1 MKKFFIFFPLL
12 VFCYSELN
20 ATENQEEIFVCGSD
34 EAWAY
39 QRKIDPGFDQRM
51 KAFDNAVQAYLS
63 KNPFPTM
70 KAVIKI
76 PVVFHV
82 VYNTSTQN
90 ISDACITSQVA
101 ALTRDFRK
109 LNSDLSNA
117 PSQFQAVAAD
127 TEFEFCLATKDPNG
141 NPTNG
146 IVRKQT
152 NVTSFTTNDAIKF
165 SSQGGSDSWGPT
177 HYLNIWVGYL
187 SGGTGGYAYLPCSAP
202 SPAVDGV
209 VIHYATTGEPGGG
222 CNPNSAYNKGRVAVH
237 EVGHWLGL
245 YHTFQ
250 GGCAGL
256 TSSTCASS
264 GDLVCDTPPTA
275 QANINN
281 ASCTQQNT
289 CTETSP
295 FPPPYTSD
303 QVDMIQNHMDYTRDF
318 CKVLFTAGQKAR
330 MIAAFNQCRSSML
343 NAAALKCSGTS
354 TDIDPGINSYLENSI
369 SIFPNPSANGEFTI
383 YGLQGTTDIEIY
395 NLVGDRI
402 LTIGVPH
409 PVETTIK
416 LGEKDGVYFIKLK
429 NKNFSVIKKV
439 VINKM
444 P

>member
-1 MKKFFIFFPLL
+1 MKNLFTLFLFLA
-12 VFCYSELN
+12 FCSGINASEY
-20 ATENQEEIFVCGSD
+20 QEETFVCGSD
-34 EAWAY
+34 QAWAY
-39 QRKIDPGFDQRM
+39 QRKIDPGFDLRM
-51 KAFDNAVQAYLS
+51 KALDEAVQAYLS
-63 KNPFPTM
+63 KNPFPSM

-109 LNSDLSNA
+109 LNTDLSNA

-152 NVTSFTTNDAIKF
+152 NVTSFTTDDAIKY
-165 SSQGGSDSWGPT
+165 SSQGGSDSWGNSN
-177 HYLNIWVGYL
+177 YLNIWVGYL
-187 SGGTGGYAYLPCSAP
+187 SGGVGGYAYLACAAP
-202 SPAVDGV
+202 SSAVDGV

-245 YHTFQ
+245 YHPFQ

-256 TSSTCASS
+256 NSSTCASS
-264 GDLVCDTPPTA
+264 GDRVCDTPPTA

-281 ASCTQQNT
+281 VSCTQQNT

-303 QVDMIQNHMDYTRDF
+303 QIDMIQNHMDYTRDF

-343 NAAALKCSGTS
+343 NAAATKCSGTS
-354 TDIDPGINSYLENSI
+354 TAVDPNISNSYLQEI
-369 SIFPNPSANGEFTI
+369 SIFPNPSSNGEFTI
-383 YGLQGTTDIEIY
+383 YGLQDLTDIEVY
-395 NLVGDRI
+395 NI
-402 LTIGVPH
+402 IGERVFATRVPN
-409 PVETTIK
+409 PTETIK
-416 LGEKDGVYFIKLK
+416 LSGQDGVYFMQLK
-429 NKNFSVIKKV
+429 NKTSSVAKKI
-439 VINKM
+439 VINKI